1 MQDFLSTPAK
11 ILITGADGQIGRFL
25 YQAASA
31 DAFFNV
37 VAYSDAELDI
47 SNPDQ
52 VQVALDEHL
61 PDYVINT
68 TGFNAVDR
76 AEEEFGRCFALN
88 ADAVE
93 ILGRACGELSIPLVH
108 LSSDYVFDGH
118 YASGYKEDDQPTPL
132 GLYGESKWQGEERLR
147 AVLPQHIIL
156 RVSWVF
162 STIGDNFM
170 RRALQQAR
178 EQQSISAVDDR
189 RGCPTSAADIARVIT
204 AMLKQIHNGADN
216 WGTYH
221 YCGAEVTSRYGFTEA
236 VLAAAGQY
244 EKLAAE
250 TLEPISSSELCSD
263 AERPASSVLVCNKLL
278 NAFGIRQIPWRNEL
292 IAMIRLQYQEQ
303 SQQETET
310 A

>member
-11 ILITGADGQIGRFL
+11 ILITGADGQIGSFL
-25 YQAASA
+25 NQMASA

-37 VAYSDAELDI
+37 VAYSDAGLDI
-47 SNPDQ
+47 SDPDQ
-52 VQVALDEHL
+52 VQQVLDEHL

-68 TGFNAVDR
+68 TGFNAVDS
-76 AEEEFGRCFALN
+76 AEEESERCFALN

-93 ILGRACGELSIPLVH
+93 ILGRACGALSVPLFH

-118 YASGYKEDDQPTPL
+118 YASGYKEDDQSSPL

-178 EQQSISAVDDR
+178 EQQSIRAVDDR

-204 AMLKQIHNGADN
+204 AMLKQIHNGAEN

-244 EKLAAE
+244 EKLTAE

-292 IAMIRLQYQEQ
+292 IAMVRLQYQEQ